1 LEQQKDVSKLQNM
14 CLEYNDISQLM
25 RVTYDVVTSTIPCGQ
40 GGHYTEGEGAK
51 LKHVVSIVKE
61 IWRDY

>member
-1 LEQQKDVSKLQNM
+1 M

-25 RVTYDVVTSTIPCGQ
+25 RVTYDMVTSTIPCGQ